1 MPTSRPVRLAIEL
14 QAADQRL
21 SGGLT
26 DERDERHSFGNW
38 LELLTLLEAARL
50 RSLAS
55 DAARPQPQP
64 VHAVPDT
71 APPDKKGGD
80 QCVASR
86 SS

>member
-14 QAADQRL
+14 QAADQRV

-55 DAARPQPQP
+55 DPRGPQPQP
-64 VHAVPDT
+64 RARRAGYGAT
-71 APPDKKGGD
+71 
-80 QCVASR
+80 
-86 SS
+86 

>member
-14 QAADQRL
+14 QAADQRV
-21 SGGLT
+21 SGRVT

-55 DAARPQPQP
+55 DAARPHPQP
-64 VHAVPDT
+64 RARRAGCGAT
-71 APPDKKGGD
+71 
-80 QCVASR
+80 
-86 SS
+86 